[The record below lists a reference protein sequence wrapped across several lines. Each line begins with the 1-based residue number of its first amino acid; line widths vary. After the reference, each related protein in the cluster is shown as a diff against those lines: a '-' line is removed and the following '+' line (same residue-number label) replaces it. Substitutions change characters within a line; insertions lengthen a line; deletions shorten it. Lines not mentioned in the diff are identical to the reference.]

1 LIGKWGNLGTFV
13 GKLGAF
19 VTASPPLHLAERSFS
34 TSLASPAK
42 QLKHMGASALT
53 SCRWERG
60 GACARAAS
68 G

>member
-19 VTASPPLHLAERSFS
+19 VTASPPLRPAEWSFG
-34 TSLASPAK
+34 TSLTSPAK
-42 QLKHMGASALT
+42 QHKLMGASALT